1 MRQSSNLSRLTEA
14 YHHMMKRVKAHLDE
28 LEQAEKDFLPNL
40 QQSIEHAAERSVELG
55 ELTREEAQLI
65 GRYLK
70 RDVEDAGHYLA
81 KTGHDL
87 REWLRFDLELI
98 EERLLDLFD
107 SAADKTRLQM
117 LAFKE
122 TLEQASHYQTGEITG
137 PGTLQCDNCGEQLA
151 FYTVAPIPACPNC
164 AGTTFSRLLSG
175 EAGGNGIS
183 T

>member
-1 MRQSSNLSRLTEA
+1 MRQSSNLNSRLTEA
-14 YHHMMKRVKAHLDE
+14 YRHMMKRVKAHLDE
-28 LEQAEKDFLPNL
+28 LEQAEKEFLPNL

-65 GRYLK
+65 GNYLK
-70 RDVEDAGHYLA
+70 RDIEDAGHYLA

-98 EERLLDLFD
+98 EERLLDLFS

-117 LAFKE
+117 LAFKKN
-122 TLEQASHYQTGEITG
+122 LEQASRYQTGEITG
-137 PGTLQCDNCGEQLA
+137 PGTLQCDNCGERLA

-164 AGTTFSRLLSG
+164 AGTTFNRVSSRQDVD
-175 EAGGNGIS
+175 NKR
-183 T
+183 